1 MTMTDVSEFTW
12 LSEACMCV
20 SVPQQLVAKLHGQC
34 NLCVLG
40 VLLVKV
46 TDLKLCRYGAAM
58 AGVLCACFGVCKLLI
73 TVVPAFQDIVNCH

>member
-1 MTMTDVSEFTW
+1 MC
-12 LSEACMCV
+12 LCAAAAC
-20 SVPQQLVAKLHGQC
+20 AKPHGQR

-58 AGVLCACFGVCKLLI
+58 AGALCACFGVCKLLVTI
-73 TVVPAFQDIVNCH
+73 VPASQEIVNCH